1 MIVSALRGG
10 GVEPSYLIGGILLD
24 SGRNGDWRDGEWLVV
39 EADESDRSLLA
50 LHVEIAVL
58 TNVELDHHDAF
69 ASLHELEEVYREF
82 LAGAP
87 TAVIWDRPELLAL
100 RGEGALVSYDTPA
113 AAAGDGLELAVPGA
127 HNARNAAAALAV
139 ARLLGLDAA
148 GAAGGLAGFRGTARR
163 FERLGQGASG
173 AEIYDDYA
181 HHPTEI
187 AATIAAARTLEPKRL
202 IVAFQPHL
210 YSRTRALAR
219 EFGAALAGADIVVV
233 LDVYAARERA
243 EDFPGVSGLAIAEA
257 TVDRAPGRAVYWLPD
272 RDSAAAVLA
281 GLAVAG
287 DLVIAMGAGDVDR
300 LGRALVA
307 AERGDG

>member
-1 MIVSALRGG
+1 M
-10 GVEPSYLIGGILLD
+10 
-24 SGRNGDWRDGEWLVV
+24 
-39 EADESDRSLLA
+39 
-50 LHVEIAVL
+50 
-58 TNVELDHHDAF
+58 
-69 ASLHELEEVYREF
+69 
-82 LAGAP
+82 
-87 TAVIWDRPELLAL
+87 
-100 RGEGALVSYDTPA
+100 
-113 AAAGDGLELAVPGA
+113 
-127 HNARNAAAALAV
+127 

-148 GAAGGLAGFRGTARR
+148 GAAGGWRASGARR
-163 FERLGQGASG
+163 VASSASGRALRG